1 MTILI
6 VEDQDLMR
14 RMLRELLESAYPHA
28 FILDTDNAERALE
41 LFESHRPQVV
51 LIDVKLPGANG
62 VVLSSRLKALAP
74 DTVIIVISQ
83 YSAQVYIERAM
94 AAGAFAYITKDIVY
108 RQLLP
113 TLARALEPSTRS
125 RDVGAVE

>member
-1 MTILI
+1 
-6 VEDQDLMR
+6 MR
-14 RMLRELLESAYPHA
+14 RMLRELLQSAYPHA
-28 FILDTDNAERALE
+28 LILDTDSAERALE
-41 LFESHRPQVV
+41 LSESHRPKVV

-62 VVLSSRLKALAP
+62 VVLSARLKALLP

-94 AAGAFAYITKDIVY
+94 AAGAFAFITKDIVY

-113 TLARALEPSTRS
+113 TLAHALEPSTQS
-125 RDVGAVE
+125 RHTGEAE